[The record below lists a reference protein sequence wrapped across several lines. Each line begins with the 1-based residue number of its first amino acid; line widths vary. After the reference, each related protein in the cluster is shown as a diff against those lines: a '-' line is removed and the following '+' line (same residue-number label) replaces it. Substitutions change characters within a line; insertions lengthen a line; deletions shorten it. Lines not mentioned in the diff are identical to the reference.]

1 MTWLPRRTVAEVV
14 VSEREDTAV
23 SSIDRID
30 AVDVFVGLDVG
41 KGDFHA
47 VTLDRAWVR
56 VFDRTL
62 PRGEHRLRAALP
74 FPMAR
79 KPAGEKYRLKNVP
92 RQGRPWAA
100 EIVRARSEQTR
111 AE

>member
-1 MTWLPRRTVAEVV
+1 MAEVV

-47 VTLDRAWVR
+47 FTLDRAWVR

-62 PRGEHRLRAALP
+62 PKNEHRLRAALP

-79 KPAGEKYRLKNVP
+79 KAALPDGEKASGGEVP
-92 RQGRPWAA
+92 TEERASPGSPLGRGDRQGA
-100 EIVRARSEQTR
+100 E
-111 AE
+111 